1 MEEEAYP
8 STKSPNMI
16 KVATWN
22 LCLGLKMKK
31 DYVYDTLRKEKID
44 VCLLQ
49 EVEIGKE
56 YPINILTGKDYK
68 MEVENNDIKARVAI
82 VIKNEL
88 DYKRQEELES
98 ANLGLM
104 VIDVDVDVK
113 YIIINIYRQFNPPK
127 NLT

>member
-1 MEEEAYP
+1 
-8 STKSPNMI
+8 MI

-82 VIKNEL
+82 VIKNKL